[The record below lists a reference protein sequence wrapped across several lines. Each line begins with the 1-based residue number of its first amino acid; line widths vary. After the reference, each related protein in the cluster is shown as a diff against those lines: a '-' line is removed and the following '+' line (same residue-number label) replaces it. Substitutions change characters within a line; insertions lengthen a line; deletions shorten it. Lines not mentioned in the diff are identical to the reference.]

1 MIKKVLPFAISLI
14 ITGCISVPDIS
25 NPTVESTKYSQD
37 NYVSPY
43 SLKSEYWWQE
53 INDKNLN
60 QLMTIVLTNNK
71 DLKLIDINLQK
82 LQEQYKL
89 NNSYKYPT
97 LNLNAKAEK
106 ERLSANSF
114 NPPEYSRKIIDMDSL
129 SLSSTYDFD
138 LFNKTEHLGNKYLLI
153 KEAEQLNKQWATLS
167 LSNQVVKFYMQYN
180 YLIEDRLLLIK
191 QKEIYNTLLELEKY
205 KLNIGKSIPDNVFSI
220 ENDINNLNIIIAD
233 NQVKTNLTFNSIL
246 ILSNNNPA
254 TNALLENQ
262 KKSEFKS
269 NIDVPLYYNSSII
282 AERPDVK
289 YYLLYIKSQK
299 EELSALKSDFYPSF
313 TISGNLGFES
323 IKPNLLFSKSSLF
336 ASLAPALNLPIFD
349 AGRIKSN
356 YTLAGLNLDTFIEN
370 YNSTLANAVK
380 NINDNLYQL
389 KQKESDFISSNNKLE
404 NDVSLYRNM
413 EERYKLGKISKY
425 DLFSEKIK
433 IVSSERDN
441 NQVVLNRFSQKIDLI
456 NSLGGINIKNGE

>member
-1 MIKKVLPFAISLI
+1 MIKKALPFAISLI
-14 ITGCISVPDIS
+14 ITGCISVPDITNS
-25 NPTVESTKYSQD
+25 TIESTKYSQD
-37 NYVSPY
+37 NHVSAY

-60 QLMTIVLTNNK
+60 QLMTIVLANNK

-82 LQEQYKL
+82 LQEQYNL
-89 NNSYKYPT
+89 NNSYKYST

-191 QKEIYNTLLELEKY
+191 QKDIYSTLLELEKY
-205 KLNIGKSIPDNVFSI
+205 KLNIGKSIPDNVWAI
-220 ENDINNLNIIIAD
+220 ENDISNLNTIIAD
-233 NQVKTNLTFNSIL
+233 NEAKINLTSNSIL
-246 ILSNNNPA
+246 ILSNNNPL
-254 TNALLENQ
+254 TKVILKKQ
-262 KKSEFKS
+262 KKEQFK
-269 NIDVPLYYNSSII
+269 NDLKVPSYYNSSII
-282 AERPDVK
+282 VERPDVK
-289 YYLLYIKSQK
+289 YYLLYIRSQK

-336 ASLAPALNLPIFD
+336 ANLSPALNLPIFD

-356 YTLAGLNLDTFIEN
+356 YKLAGLDLDTFIEN
-370 YNSTLANAVK
+370 YNLTLSNAVK

-389 KQKESDFISSNNKLE
+389 KQKDSDFITSNNKLK
-404 NDVSLYRNM
+404 NDISLYGNM

-425 DLFSEKIK
+425 DLLSEKLK
-433 IVSSERDN
+433 IVSSERNN

>member
-1 MIKKVLPFAISLI
+1 MIKKALPFAISLI
-14 ITGCISVPDIS
+14 ITGCISVPDIT
-25 NPTVESTKYSQD
+25 NPTIESTKYSQD
-37 NYVSPY
+37 NHVSAY

-60 QLMTIVLTNNK
+60 QLMTIVLANNK

-82 LQEQYKL
+82 LQEQYNL

-191 QKEIYNTLLELEKY
+191 QKDIYSTLLELEKY
-205 KLNIGKSIPDNVFSI
+205 KLNIGKSIPDNVWAI
-220 ENDINNLNIIIAD
+220 ENDISNLNTIIAD
-233 NQVKTNLTFNSIL
+233 NEAKINLTFNSIL
-246 ILSNNNPA
+246 ILSNNNPL
-254 TNALLENQ
+254 TKVILEKQ
-262 KKSEFKS
+262 KKEQFK
-269 NIDVPLYYNSSII
+269 IDLKVPSYYNSSII

-289 YYLLYIKSQK
+289 YYLLYIRSQK

-336 ASLAPALNLPIFD
+336 ANLSPALNLPIFD

-356 YTLAGLNLDTFIEN
+356 YKLAGLDLDSFIEN
-370 YNSTLANAVK
+370 YNLTLSNAVK

-389 KQKESDFISSNNKLE
+389 KQKDSDFITSNNKLK
-404 NDVSLYRNM
+404 NDISLYGNM
-413 EERYKLGKISKY
+413 KERYKLGKISQY
-425 DLFSEKIK
+425 DLLSEKLK
-433 IVSSERDN
+433 MVSSERNN
-441 NQVVLNRFSQKIDLI
+441 NQVFLNRFSQKIDLI